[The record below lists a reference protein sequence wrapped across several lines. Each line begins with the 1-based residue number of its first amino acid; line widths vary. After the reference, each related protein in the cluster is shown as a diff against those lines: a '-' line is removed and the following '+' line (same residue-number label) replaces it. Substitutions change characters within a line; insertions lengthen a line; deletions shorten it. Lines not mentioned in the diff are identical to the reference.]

1 LQLVRKFRLPALF
14 CALAVLLCELIAR
27 PYANM
32 SVCDDGPYILM
43 AHTLATTGHFVYN
56 GWAAPMIGWQL
67 YLGAAFI
74 KVFGFSFTA
83 VRFSTVLVATVMAFV
98 IQRTLVHAGITE
110 RNATLGT
117 LAFVL
122 SPLYLMMSVTYMTDI
137 FGLFA
142 IVICLYG
149 CLHALQSPTQHSTLL
164 WLVFAIATNALCGT
178 ARQIAWLGILILVP
192 STLWLLRAQRRVLII
207 GAIANLAGILFM
219 IACLKWLKHQ
229 PYVIPEHLLPDT
241 FPIDHVLGQLTFL
254 FLEAPFLI
262 LPIVALFLPE
272 IRKTPLPVFIGLA
285 LLLLGYLVIGWYPSH
300 LRGAFLVEP
309 TIGWEAGWVGIHGI
323 FEGASLGGMPPLFL
337 SRGAQV
343 LMTVASFGGVTG
355 LFAALFIRH
364 PQTSTTTASSAL
376 SWKQLATLLAPVV
389 LVYILLLIPR
399 ATGWVFDRYLLPLLV
414 VALLCLVRFYQ
425 DRISPRLPLA
435 AGALLVGI
443 TAIYGI
449 AVTHNL
455 FSLYRARVALA
466 AELNA
471 HGVPD
476 ISVDNG
482 WEYNLDVE
490 LQHAP
495 SINFPTIAVP
505 ANAYV
510 PIQLTAGACPMH
522 FYEYT
527 PHIHPLYGVSF
538 DPNTCYRAAP
548 FSPVHY
554 SRWLA
559 AGPGVLY
566 VVRYIPYSKP

>member
-262 LPIVALFLPE
+262 LPLFAIFLPE
-272 IRKTPLPVFIGLA
+272 IRKASRGILVGLTALFVAYFFLALHPSHVRGIFPLEPMLFNGNWVSVHGIYEGVVSLSDWQSITPLFLHTNVRI
-285 LLLLGYLVIGWYPSH
+285 LL
-300 LRGAFLVEP
+300 
-309 TIGWEAGWVGIHGI
+309 TI
-323 FEGASLGGMPPLFL
+323 ASLGGL
-337 SRGAQV
+337 
-343 LMTVASFGGVTG
+343 TG
-355 LFAALFIRH
+355 LLVSLFR
-364 PQTSTTTASSAL
+364 TTASHPPDTTVP
-376 SWKQLATLLAPVV
+376 WRTLAMLLAPISA
-389 LVYILLLIPR
+389 VYTILLLPR
-399 ATGWVFDRYLLPLLV
+399 ATGLIFDRYLLPLLLFATV
-414 VALLCLVRFYQ
+414 VLARYYQERVHPQLSTAFSVLVLLM
-425 DRISPRLPLA
+425 
-435 AGALLVGI
+435 
-443 TAIYGI
+443 AIYGI
-449 AVTHNL
+449 AVTHNT
-455 FSLYRARVALA
+455 FSLDRARVALA

-476 ISVDNG
+476 TSVDNG

-490 LQHAP
+490 LRYSDH
-495 SINFPTIAVP
+495 INEPDLSYP
-505 ANAYV
+505 PNAYV
-510 PIQLTAGACPMH
+510 PVTPPPSGGCQMLW
-522 FYEYT
+522 YNYT
-527 PHIHPLYGVSF
+527 PHIHPLYGISF
-538 DPNTCYRAAP
+538 QPNVCDGPASFA
-548 FSPVHY
+548 PVHY

-559 AGPGVLY
+559 SSPGTLY
-566 VVRYIPYSKP
+566 VDRYAPAPKP